1 MSVDTFL
8 QGYSF
13 IPDKCSRF
21 IRWEPPPPDRVKL
34 NFDGSL
40 QRGMAAGGYVLR
52 DWKGE
57 VLMVGA
63 TSYGRTSIIMA
74 EGRALRD
81 GLQAV
86 ISGGYRK
93 LEIEGDNMLIIQVIQ
108 DRAQIPWQLRNI
120 ILEIKG
126 LLNQCF
132 QVMIRH
138 IYREANMAADWL
150 SKYGHSAPFN
160 LLLAEC
166 DALEFRT
173 IIQEDWAGRTLVR
186 RGA

>member
-13 IPDKCSRF
+13 IPDKKSRF
-21 IRWEPPPPDRVKL
+21 VRWEPPSPGRVKL

-40 QRGMAAGGYVLR
+40 QSGLAAGDYVLR
-52 DWKGE
+52 DWRGM

-63 TSYGRTSIIMA
+63 ASFGKASIIMA

-86 ISGGYRK
+86 ISGGYGN

-108 DRAQIPWQLRNI
+108 DKVQVPWQVRNI
-120 ILEIKG
+120 IFEIKG
-126 LLNQCF
+126 LLAQCL
-132 QVMIRH
+132 QVTIRH
-138 IYREANMAADWL
+138 IYRKANMAADWL
-150 SKYGHSAPFN
+150 SKYGHSAPIN
-160 LLLAEC
+160 LLLS
-166 DALEFRT
+166 
-173 IIQEDWAGRTLVR
+173 DWAGRTLVR
-186 RGA
+186 KGT